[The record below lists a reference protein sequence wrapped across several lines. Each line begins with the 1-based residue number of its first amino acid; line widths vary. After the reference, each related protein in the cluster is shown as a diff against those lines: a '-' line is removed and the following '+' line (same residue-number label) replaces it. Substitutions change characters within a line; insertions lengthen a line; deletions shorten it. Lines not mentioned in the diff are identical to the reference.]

1 MTDNQT
7 SSVKTRRGRIVLVA
21 VIAGLLISGLTALGS
36 WQIQRLSWKHD
47 LIARVEQ
54 NIHATP
60 IAAPNLDNWQQAD
73 KKALEYR
80 AVSVTGHYL
89 NDKETAV
96 AALTERGSG
105 YWIVTPFQRDSGEVI
120 YINRGYVPS
129 AKRALEN
136 RAGGQIDGETS
147 VTGLLR
153 LTEPKGFFLRQN
165 DPEKNIWHAR
175 DIAVFAERAKLK
187 NVPDYFIDANAEQNT
202 ADRPQGGLTVVK
214 FADNHLVYALTW
226 FVLALMVLAM
236 AVFFIRHEINHK
248 TTNNK

>member
-1 MTDNQT
+1 MTDNQAP
-7 SSVKTRRGRIVLVA
+7 SVKTRRGRIVLLV
-21 VIAGLLISGLTALGS
+21 VIAGLLITGLTALGS

-54 NIHATP
+54 NTSAAP
-60 IAAPNLDNWQQAD
+60 IAAPDLNQWQKAD

-89 NDKETAV
+89 NDKEIAV

-105 YWIVTPFQRDSGEVI
+105 YWIVTPFQRDNGEVI
-120 YINRGYVPS
+120 YINRGYVTS
-129 AKRALEN
+129 AKRNPQSRES
-136 RAGGQIDGETS
+136 GQINGETT

-165 DPEKNIWHAR
+165 EPEKNIWHAR
-175 DIAVFAERAKLK
+175 DIEVFAQKADLK
-187 NVPDYFIDANAEQNT
+187 NVPDYFIDANAEQNR
-202 ADRPQGGLTVVK
+202 ADRPEGGLTVIK

-226 FVLALMVLAM
+226 FALAIMVLGM
-236 AVFFIRHEINHK
+236 AIFLIRYEINRKKHNDK
-248 TTNNK
+248 